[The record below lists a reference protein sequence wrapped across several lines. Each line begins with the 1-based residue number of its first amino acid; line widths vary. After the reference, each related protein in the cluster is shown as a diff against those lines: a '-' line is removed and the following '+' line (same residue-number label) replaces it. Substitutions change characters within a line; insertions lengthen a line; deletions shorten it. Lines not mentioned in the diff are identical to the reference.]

1 MTRIFALILV
11 LFFAVLMQADAY
23 ATDAASDENVAPP
36 SSESIEHLQK
46 TGAGLKT
53 VKLNNLSA
61 RVKDKTVKLVFG
73 ADGKFNYTIN
83 EIRVNNI
90 LYIQLL
96 LHPVELE
103 LTIIPEF
110 KSAIVD
116 SIRLQRLEG
125 NVARILIKMKTDQFR
140 YKFNQDLKRL
150 TLNIESLIKD
160 GAR

>member
-1 MTRIFALILV
+1 MTRIFALIFV
-11 LFFAVLMQADAY
+11 LSFVVLMQADAY
-23 ATDAASDENVAPP
+23 ATDAARDENVAPP
-36 SSESIEHLQK
+36 SSESIENLQK

-61 RVKDKTVKLVFG
+61 SVKDKTVKLVFG
-73 ADGKFNYTIN
+73 ADGKFVYTIN

-125 NVARILIKMKTDQFR
+125 NAARILIKMKTDQFR